1 MQDHRNGGWP
11 SRLPGFDS
19 LEYRAQQLVLL
30 EIVVDPPP
38 IGDPMS
44 QLERR
49 LHVPASAI
57 GIAVTTLEVVG
68 LAQREGDIVR
78 ATTSALYFEF
88 LWPVRL

>member
-1 MQDHRNGGWP
+1 MRHHRNGGRP
-11 SRLPGFDS
+11 SQLPGFDS

-44 QLERR
+44 ELMRR
-49 LHVPASAI
+49 LDVPASSLS
-57 GIAVTTLEVVG
+57 IAVAALEVVG
-68 LAQREGDIVR
+68 LAEREGDVVR
-78 ATTSALYFEF
+78 ATTPALYFEF

>member
-1 MQDHRNGGWP
+1 
-11 SRLPGFDS
+11 
-19 LEYRAQQLVLL
+19 VLL

-49 LHVPASAI
+49 LDVPASAI
-57 GIAVTTLEVVG
+57 GIAVTALEVVG
-68 LAQREGDIVR
+68 LAEREGDVVL

>member
-1 MQDHRNGGWP
+1 MHDHRNGGWP
-11 SRLPGFDS
+11 SQLPGYDS

-30 EIVVDPPP
+30 EIVVDPPT
-38 IGDPMS
+38 IGDPLS

-49 LHVPASAI
+49 LDVPASAI
-57 GIAVTTLEVVG
+57 GIAVTALEVVG
-68 LAQREGDIVR
+68 LAERDGDVVR